1 MAMQGMQLRPS
12 KKEEQDKKMKELEL
26 ISGKLGLDPA
36 ETVRL
41 GDLSKKFNI
50 PPERIAAT
58 IFLNNATPNRLNWL
72 RNMALDRHLSGDE
85 KLRYSRIYGI
95 MMEISEPTGF
105 QKEYREIKSDYLSL
119 VNKIRDPENMN
130 IFGDYSKDLMLY

>member
-12 KKEEQDKKMKELEL
+12 KKEEQDKKIKELEL
-26 ISGKLGLDPA
+26 ISEKLGLDLSEKSKLGELSRKFSVPA
-36 ETVRL
+36 
-41 GDLSKKFNI
+41 
-50 PPERIAAT
+50 ERIAAT

-72 RNMALDRHLSGDE
+72 RTMALDKNLDGEE
-85 KLRYSRIYGI
+85 KLRYSKIYGI

-105 QKEYREIKSDYLSL
+105 QKEYREIKPEYLPL

-130 IFGDYSKDLMLY
+130 IFSDYSKDLMLY